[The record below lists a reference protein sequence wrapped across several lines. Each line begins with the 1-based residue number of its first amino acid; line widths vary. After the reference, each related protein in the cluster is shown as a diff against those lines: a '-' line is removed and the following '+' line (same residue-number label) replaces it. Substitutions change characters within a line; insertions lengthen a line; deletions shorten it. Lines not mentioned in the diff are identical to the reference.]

1 MTYRLIEGDA
11 LDVLKTLPDNG
22 VSVVLTDPPYGLS
35 FMGKGWDHAVP
46 GPEYWAECLRV
57 AKPGAPLLAF
67 GGTRTFHR
75 LMCAIEDGG
84 WEIRDCLMWVYS
96 SGMPKSHDVSK
107 AIDKTAGAT
116 REVVG
121 RKIDLSTGR
130 PMSEKQARQGRTGE
144 ESEGWDRPW
153 RSDETHLTNNC
164 MITAPTTEL
173 AKSFNGYGT
182 GLKPAWEPI
191 ILAMKPLDGTY
202 ASNAATWGVAGLNI
216 DASRVPITD
225 GAKLARM
232 NGGTDSLT
240 WGGTYGAGGNRAAL
254 EGEPAGRWPA
264 NVLLSADSDDTL
276 TRYFYCA
283 KASTRERT
291 VGGMFENNHPTV
303 KPLALLRYLVK
314 LTNPPGGGLFL
325 DPFCGS
331 GTGGMAAL
339 LEGAEWVGID
349 RDPDYIALA
358 RRRIEA
364 RGKL

>member
-11 LDVLKTLPDNG
+11 LDVLMTLSDDG
-22 VSVVLTDPPYGLS
+22 VDVVLTDPPYGID
-35 FMGKGWDHAVP
+35 FMGKRWDHKVP
-46 GPEYWAECLRV
+46 GPVYWAECLRV

-67 GGTRTFHR
+67 GGTRTYHR

-96 SGMPKSHDVSK
+96 SGMPKSHDVEK
-107 AIDKTAGAT
+107 ALKKTN
-116 REVVG
+116 
-121 RKIDLSTGR
+121 K
-130 PMSEKQARQGRTGE
+130 P
-144 ESEGWDRPW
+144 
-153 RSDETHLTNNC
+153 
-164 MITAPTTEL
+164 EL
-173 AKSFNGYGT
+173 AKIFNGYGT

-202 ASNAATWGVAGLNI
+202 ANNAATWGVAGLNI
-216 DASRVPITD
+216 DESRVPITD

-232 NGGTDSLT
+232 NGGTDVLS

-264 NVLLSADSDDTL
+264 NVVHDGSDEVLESFPVTDGGTFKGPTARLRNGVKLNPQGNIGKSNAPDNYGDSGSAA
-276 TRYFYCA
+276 RYFYCA

-291 VGGMFENNHPTV
+291 AGGMFENNHPTV

-349 RDPDYIALA
+349 RDPDYVALA